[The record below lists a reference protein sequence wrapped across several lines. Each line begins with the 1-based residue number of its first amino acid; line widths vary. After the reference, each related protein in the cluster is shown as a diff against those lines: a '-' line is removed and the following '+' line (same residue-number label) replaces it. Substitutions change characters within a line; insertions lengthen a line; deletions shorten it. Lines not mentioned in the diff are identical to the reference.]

1 MEVRYSPDQVSFKKM
16 NTGELRK
23 AFLID
28 SLFQHGKVEM
38 IYSDIDRSITGS
50 AVPTNNNLKL
60 LASRKEMAADY
71 FTERREVGIINI
83 GEKGIITVD
92 GEKFLM
98 EHKDCLYIG
107 RGSKEVEFGSS
118 DPVKPAK
125 FYFTSYPA
133 HKEYP
138 VKHLKFTD
146 AEPVK
151 LGEVKNANKRTIYK
165 YIYEK
170 NVKSCQLVMGLTELE
185 TGSNWNTMPVHTHQR
200 RSEIYMYF
208 NLSEDSCVF
217 HFLGE
222 PDETRHIVVRS
233 GQAVLSPSYSIHSG
247 VGTQN
252 YSFIWSMGGEN
263 QDFDDMDWVD
273 TKNLK

>member
-1 MEVRYSPDQVSFKKM
+1 MEVRYSPDPANFKKM
-16 NTGELRK
+16 ASEELRK

-28 SLFQHGKVEM
+28 SLFQQGKVEM
-38 IYSDIDRSITGS
+38 VYSDIDRSITGS
-50 AVPTNNNLKL
+50 AVPVENGLKL
-60 LASRKEMAADY
+60 IASKKEMAADY
-71 FTERREVGIINI
+71 FTDRREVGIINI
-83 GEKGIITVD
+83 GDKGFINVD
-92 GEKFLM
+92 GAKNTM

-107 RGSKEVEFGSS
+107 RGAKEIEFLSS
-118 DPVKPAK
+118 DPAKPAM
-125 FYFTSYPA
+125 FYFSSYPA

-138 VKHLKFTD
+138 AKHLKFSD
-146 AEPVK
+146 AEPAR
-151 LGEVKNANKRTIYK
+151 LGSVKNANKRTIYK
-165 YIYEK
+165 YIHEK

-185 TGSNWNTMPVHTHQR
+185 EGSNWNTMPVHTHQR

-222 PDETRHIVVRS
+222 PDETRHIVVRN

-263 QDFDDMDWVD
+263 QDFDDMDWV
-273 TKNLK
+273 KMENLK